1 MRISVLKLGK
11 VLGNKLVTLV
21 AAHLFIPAGSLNVG
35 LFLTQEGVTSLAG
48 PEEATVRDSGCF
60 VAEQQKA
67 GSVQFKAGRHI
78 WFRFM
83 STLSEQRR
91 SITIYLYKAPC
102 CSECLCPQELSKKR
116 KQLYFITFYR
126 QLT

>member
-1 MRISVLKLGK
+1 MPKLGK
-11 VLGNKLVTLV
+11 VLGNRLVTLV

-35 LFLTQEGVTSLAG
+35 LFLAQEGVTSLAG
-48 PEEATVRDSGCF
+48 PEEATLRDSGCF

-83 STLSEQRR
+83 STLSEDASL
-91 SITIYLYKAPC
+91 SIYHYLSLQSTMLLRTSMSSRAFKEEETIIFHYIL
-102 CSECLCPQELSKKR
+102 
-116 KQLYFITFYR
+116 
-126 QLT
+126 